1 MKLHREIST
10 NKFMYKGAKTLNKYH
25 QTDFRLIPFLLQNNV
40 LNLSHGYSG
49 NVTGVKLYL
58 V

>member
-1 MKLHREIST
+1 
-10 NKFMYKGAKTLNKYH
+10 MYKGAKTLNKYH